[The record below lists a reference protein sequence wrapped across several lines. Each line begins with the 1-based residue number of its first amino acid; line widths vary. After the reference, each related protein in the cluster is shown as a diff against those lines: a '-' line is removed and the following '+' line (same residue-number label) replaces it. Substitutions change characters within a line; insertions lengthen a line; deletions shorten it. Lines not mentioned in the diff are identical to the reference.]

1 MREFDGGATRDCDLD
16 KLDFEGFL
24 SPYGL
29 KRFAEYMHQHRSTAA
44 GVRDSDNWQSGMP
57 LEVYIKS
64 AWRHFFAWWEGHRLG
79 VVGGKDVP
87 LSEVED
93 ALCGL
98 LFNTF
103 GYLHQLGKGV
113 GVDASDTTRTVY
125 GLPAAGGDEGVRE
138 GESRGKVGAFGP
150 RDRDYIGPGS
160 GSREG

>member
-1 MREFDGGATRDCDLD
+1 MREFDGGATRDCEGD

-24 SPYGL
+24 SPYAL
-29 KRFAEYMHQHRSTAA
+29 KRFAEYMHLHRSTAR

-64 AWRHFFAWWEGHRLG
+64 AWRHFFAWWEGHRRG

-87 LSEVED
+87 LREVED

-113 GVDASDTTRTVY
+113 GVDGRDLPVY
-125 GLPAAGGDEGVRE
+125 GLPAEGRVEGEGARE
-138 GESRGKVGAFGP
+138 GRGKVGAVGP

-160 GSREG
+160 DAHKG